1 MTYNQ
6 EVGKRL
12 RSIRKQRGL
21 SLQDVQRLSERE
33 FKAAVLGA
41 YERGERSL
49 SMPRLQRLA
58 EFFSVPVSQMLPQEE
73 SAEAARQPRSQGGLT
88 INLAK
93 LDALAG
99 TDAVVVERFLRA
111 IQVMRQDFNG
121 KVLTIRGDDLRT
133 LAILLDQSEEDFS
146 TRLVDRPRCRRRSRL
161 SRPGRTR
168 PSALRQM
175 RVCRYTS
182 SVLMRSS
189 THSPVPFPP
198 G

>member
-1 MTYNQ
+1 MTYNK

-49 SMPRLQRLA
+49 SMPRLHRLA
-58 EFFSVPVSQMLPQEE
+58 AFFGVPVGQMLPPDEGGD
-73 SAEAARQPRSQGGLT
+73 AAKQPRGNGGLT
-88 INLAK
+88 INLNRIGA
-93 LDALAG
+93 LSGSDAA
-99 TDAVVVERFLRA
+99 VVERFLRA

-121 KVLTIRGDDLRT
+121 KVLTLRADDLRT
-133 LAILLDQSEEDFS
+133 LAILLDESENDFS
-146 TRLVDRPRCRRRSRL
+146 TRLVDL
-161 SRPGRTR
+161 GV
-168 PSALRQM
+168 AIEA
-175 RVCRYTS
+175 
-182 SVLMRSS
+182 
-189 THSPVPFPP
+189 

>member
-6 EVGKRL
+6 EVGERL
-12 RSIRKQRGL
+12 RSIRKQRGF

-49 SMPRLQRLA
+49 SMPRLQRLS
-58 EFFSVPVSQMLPQEE
+58 EFYGVPVSQMLPPDE
-73 SAEAARQPRSQGGLT
+73 SSDAARQPRGGGGLM
-88 INLAK
+88 INLAS
-93 LDALAG
+93 LDALTG

-133 LAILLDQSEEDFS
+133 LAILLDQSEDDFS
-146 TRLVDRPRCRRRSRL
+146 ARLVDL
-161 SRPGRTR
+161 GV
-168 PSALRQM
+168 A
-175 RVCRYTS
+175 VEA
-182 SVLMRSS
+182 
-189 THSPVPFPP
+189 

>member
-6 EVGKRL
+6 EVGERL

-21 SLQDVQRLSERE
+21 SLQDVQRLSKRE

-58 EFFSVPVSQMLPQEE
+58 EFFEVPVSQMLPQDDGTDV
-73 SAEAARQPRSQGGLT
+73 ARQPRAPAGLT
-88 INLAK
+88 ISLTK

-99 TDAVVVERFLRA
+99 TDVVVVERFLRA

-133 LAILLDQSEEDFS
+133 LAILLGQSEEEFS
-146 TRLVDRPRCRRRSRL
+146 AQLVDL
-161 SRPGRTR
+161 GV
-168 PSALRQM
+168 A
-175 RVCRYTS
+175 VEA
-182 SVLMRSS
+182 
-189 THSPVPFPP
+189 

>member
-1 MTYNQ
+1 MTYNE

-21 SLQDVQRLSERE
+21 SLQDVQRLSDRE

-58 EFFSVPVSQMLPQEE
+58 EFFSVPVAQMLPQDD
-73 SAEAARQPRSQGGLT
+73 SGDGSRQPRGKGGLT
-88 INLAK
+88 IDLGR
-93 LDALAG
+93 LDALSG
-99 TDAVVVERFLRA
+99 TDAVVVERFLQA

-146 TRLVDRPRCRRRSRL
+146 NRLLELGV
-161 SRPGRTR
+161 
-168 PSALRQM
+168 AMEAQ
-175 RVCRYTS
+175 
-182 SVLMRSS
+182 
-189 THSPVPFPP
+189 
-198 G
+198 

>member
-6 EVGKRL
+6 QVGKRL

-49 SMPRLQRLA
+49 SMPRLHRLA
-58 EFFSVPVSQMLPQEE
+58 EFYEVPVAQMLPQDDPGDG
-73 SAEAARQPRSQGGLT
+73 ARQPRGAGGLT
-88 INLAK
+88 INLTR
-93 LDALAG
+93 LDALSG
-99 TDAVVVERFLRA
+99 SDAVVVERFLRA

-146 TRLVDRPRCRRRSRL
+146 TRLVEL
-161 SRPGRTR
+161 GV
-168 PSALRQM
+168 A
-175 RVCRYTS
+175 VEA
-182 SVLMRSS
+182 
-189 THSPVPFPP
+189 

>member
-1 MTYNQ
+1 MTYSQ
-6 EVGKRL
+6 QVGKRL

-58 EFFSVPVSQMLPQEE
+58 EFYEVPVAQMLPQDDHGD
-73 SAEAARQPRSQGGLT
+73 AAPQPRGAGGLT
-88 INLAK
+88 INLTR
-93 LDALAG
+93 LDALSG
-99 TDAVVVERFLRA
+99 TDGVVVERFLRA

-133 LAILLDQSEEDFS
+133 LAILLDQTEDDFS
-146 TRLVDRPRCRRRSRL
+146 TRLVEL
-161 SRPGRTR
+161 GV
-168 PSALRQM
+168 A
-175 RVCRYTS
+175 VEA
-182 SVLMRSS
+182 
-189 THSPVPFPP
+189 

>member
-1 MTYNQ
+1 MTYNE
-6 EVGKRL
+6 EVGQRL

-58 EFFSVPVSQMLPQEE
+58 VFFDVPVAQMLPQDD
-73 SAEAARQPRSQGGLT
+73 SGNGAKVAKGQGGIT
-88 INLAK
+88 IDLGR
-93 LDALAG
+93 LDTLSG
-99 TDAVVVERFLRA
+99 NDAVVVERFLRA

-133 LAILLDQSEEDFS
+133 LAILLDQSAEEFS
-146 TRLVDRPRCRRRSRL
+146 IRLVELGVAMEAR
-161 SRPGRTR
+161 
-168 PSALRQM
+168 
-175 RVCRYTS
+175 
-182 SVLMRSS
+182 
-189 THSPVPFPP
+189 
-198 G
+198 

>member
-1 MTYNQ
+1 MTYNE

-58 EFFSVPVSQMLPQEE
+58 VFFDVPVAQMLPQDD
-73 SAEAARQPRSQGGLT
+73 SGSGAKVARGRGGLT
-88 INLAK
+88 IDLTR
-93 LDALAG
+93 LDTLSG
-99 TDAVVVERFLRA
+99 RNAVVVERFLRA

-121 KVLTIRGDDLRT
+121 KVLSIRGDDLRT
-133 LAILLDQSEEDFS
+133 LAILLEQSEEEFS
-146 TRLVDRPRCRRRSRL
+146 IRLVEL
-161 SRPGRTR
+161 GV
-168 PSALRQM
+168 AM
-175 RVCRYTS
+175 EAV
-182 SVLMRSS
+182 
-189 THSPVPFPP
+189 
-198 G
+198 

>member
-1 MTYNQ
+1 MTYNE

-49 SMPRLQRLA
+49 SMPRLHRLA
-58 EFFSVPVSQMLPQEE
+58 DFFGVPVSQMLPPEPSGE
-73 SAEAARQPRSQGGLT
+73 SVTVGKSVGGIT
-88 INLAK
+88 INLGK
-93 LDALAG
+93 LDSLSG
-99 TDAVVVERFLRA
+99 PDAVVVERFLKA

-121 KVLTIRGDDLRT
+121 QVLTIRGDDLRT
-133 LAILLDQSEEDFS
+133 LAILLDQSEESFAS
-146 TRLVDRPRCRRRSRL
+146 RLVDL
-161 SRPGRTR
+161 GV
-168 PSALRQM
+168 A
-175 RVCRYTS
+175 VEA
-182 SVLMRSS
+182 
-189 THSPVPFPP
+189 

>member
-1 MTYNQ
+1 MTYNE
-6 EVGKRL
+6 EVGQRL

-58 EFFSVPVSQMLPQEE
+58 KFFGVPVAQMLPQD
-73 SAEAARQPRSQGGLT
+73 SGNGTKVVRSRGGLT
-88 INLAK
+88 IDLSR
-93 LDALAG
+93 LDSLSG
-99 TDAVVVERFLRA
+99 SDSIVVERFLRA

-133 LAILLDQSEEDFS
+133 LAILLDLTEEEFS
-146 TRLVDRPRCRRRSRL
+146 MRLVELGVAMEAR
-161 SRPGRTR
+161 
-168 PSALRQM
+168 
-175 RVCRYTS
+175 
-182 SVLMRSS
+182 
-189 THSPVPFPP
+189 
-198 G
+198 